1 MNVRSQEVFTTA
13 ETAPDQQHPG
23 WCDPS
28 RCTANPASQTDGY
41 RSGVG
46 GEHRSADLPVD
57 VPIRL
62 WPVPDSIV
70 AFLSEAVAPWRCST
84 YVRILADGNEVVA
97 MPVESAAPVLAALLG
112 LVTAAEADWEA
123 SLR

>member
-1 MNVRSQEVFTTA
+1 MNVKSQESFTTT
-13 ETAPDQQHPG
+13 ETTPDQRHPA

-28 RCTANPASQTDGY
+28 RCTANPASQADGY

-46 GEHRSADLPVD
+46 GEHRSADVPLD
-57 VPIRL
+57 VRMRL
-62 WPVPDSIV
+62 WPVPDHIG

-84 YVRILADGNEVVA
+84 YLRILADGDEVVA
-97 MPVESAAPVLAALLG
+97 MPVESAAPVLAGLSG